1 MNSMR
6 IPIVLAAALFG
17 LLSCSKPASENQS
30 PLFQKLDPGQ
40 TGVSFANLNHED
52 QGQHILAYEYFYNG
66 GGVAAGDINNDGYV
80 DLYFSSNQGENKLYL
95 NKGNFTFE
103 DITEKAGVGAKSGWK
118 TGVAMVDINADGYL
132 DIYVCRSGPEH
143 EMLRQNALYINNQ
156 NLTFTNK
163 AQDFGLDDNSY
174 STQAAFL
181 DYDRDGDLDMFLLNH
196 SRLTISN
203 SYDITQRYKTT
214 RVPFVGNKLFRNDN
228 QKFVDVSDAM
238 GIYGPASNYG
248 LGMAYGDLNADGWPD
263 LYTSNDYTE
272 KDNVLLNDH
281 GRFFNEVSD
290 SLLTHMSQFSMGVD
304 MADVNND
311 CRLDLVTLDML
322 PDNNQRQKEFFW
334 PDRYD
339 VYAAMVKSGRH
350 HQYMRNMLHLNNGD
364 GTFSEIGQLAGISN
378 TDWSWSALIADY
390 DNDGWQDL
398 FVSNG
403 FKRNFTS
410 NDFLRYKIDLALKAQ
425 KGQRDATLQDV
436 LNKMPSS
443 KEHNYMFHNTNGI
456 QFEDV
461 SDTWGFAPKNLTNGT
476 AYADLD
482 NDGDLD
488 LVMNNLDETAGI
500 YRNDAA
506 NKKQNHYLTVR
517 LKGNDGNTAGLG
529 GTVTIGAG
537 EQTMTRVLCPYRGFQ
552 SSMEPALFFGL
563 GKEQKIDWLRVQ
575 WPGGG
580 SQIIKN
586 VAADQVL
593 VLQQTEATK
602 KGERLRSATPPWFE
616 KVGRALPFRHK
627 ENAFIDFK
635 VQPLLPRMYSTE
647 GPALASADVN
657 KDGLA
662 DVFIGGA
669 KGQRSALFIQ
679 HRDGTF
685 TEKPQAWKDDV
696 SEKTDAV
703 FFDMD
708 KDSDQDLY
716 VVSGGYEYDTLDV
729 ALADCL
735 YRNDGKGNFSAVAL
749 PALISSGSC
758 VRPAD
763 LDHDGDLDLFVGG
776 RIIPGRY
783 PEAPRSYILLNDGKG
798 NFTEQTQAI
807 APELL
812 RPGMV
817 TDALWMKVDG
827 DEWPD
832 LIVVGE
838 WMPVKVFLNKKGKL
852 EDQSKLYIEKDTEG
866 WWNCVVA
873 EDLDGD
879 GDKDLVVGNFG
890 MNNQFKATPKRPVTL
905 FAADIDNN
913 GSIDPLMSY
922 FIGDTSYPMP
932 TRDELTDQLPSFK
945 KKFPDYASYTQATLQ
960 TMLTPGDLKK
970 GHMLQAFT
978 FQTTW
983 FRNDGTGFKA
993 NALPV
998 QLQFSP
1004 VMALSVLDVN
1014 GDDHADI
1021 VATGN
1026 ISAARSR
1033 FGKATGNFGTV
1044 MLGDGKG
1051 KFRLADPLS
1060 LATGL
1065 SVRGDAR
1072 RMILSDDK
1080 TLVVGVNNDFP
1091 QVYKLHLG
1099 IHIPQVS
1106 VAADSSQADKH

>member
-1 MNSMR
+1 MTSMR
-6 IPIVLAAALFG
+6 THIVLAAALCG
-17 LLSCSKPASENQS
+17 LLSCSKPASETKG
-30 PLFQKLDPGQ
+30 PLFQKLEPGQ
-40 TGVSFANLNHED
+40 TGVSFSNLNHEEP
-52 QGQHILAYEYFYNG
+52 GQHILAYEYFYNG
-66 GGVAAGDINNDGYV
+66 GGVAVGDMNNDGYA

-103 DITEKAGVGAKSGWK
+103 DITEKAGVAAKSGWK

-132 DIYVCRSGPEH
+132 DIYVCRSGPQH

-156 NLTFTNK
+156 DLTFTNK
-163 AQDFGLDDNSY
+163 AKAFGLDDNSY

-214 RVPFVGNKLFRNDN
+214 RVPYVGNKLFRNDD

-248 LGMAYGDLNADGWPD
+248 LGIVYGDLNADGWPD
-263 LYTSNDYTE
+263 LYISNDYTE

-311 CRLDLVTLDML
+311 GWLDLVTLDML
-322 PDNNQRQKEFFW
+322 PDNNQRQKEFYW

-410 NDFLRYKIDLALKAQ
+410 NDFLRYKIDLAMRAQ

-456 QFEDV
+456 QFDDV

-500 YRNDAA
+500 YRNDAGSTM
-506 NKKQNHYLTVR
+506 QNHYLTIR
-517 LKGNDGNTAGLG
+517 LQGNDKNTAGLG
-529 GTVTIGAG
+529 GTVTVFSGG
-537 EQTMTRVLCPYRGFQ
+537 QTRKRTMCPYRGFQ
-552 SSMEPALFFGL
+552 SSVEPMLFFGL
-563 GKEQKIDWLRVQ
+563 GKLSKIDSLVVV
-575 WPGGG
+575 WPKGE
-580 SQIIKN
+580 QQKLTN
-586 VAADQVL
+586 VAIDRVL
-593 VLQQTEATK
+593 VLQQKDAVKQEGEKISGPTGFTK
-602 KGERLRSATPPWFE
+602 IENSI
-616 KVGRALPFRHK
+616 PFRHK
-627 ENAFIDFK
+627 ENDYIDFK
-635 VQPLLPRMYSTE
+635 VQSLLPRMYSTE
-647 GPALASADVN
+647 GPALASADIN
-657 KDGLA
+657 GDGLA
-662 DVFIGGA
+662 DVFLGGA
-669 KGQRSALFIQ
+669 KGQRDGVFVQ
-679 HRDGTF
+679 RKDGTF
-685 TEKPQAWKDDV
+685 TAKSQTWKDDDA
-696 SEKTDAV
+696 ENTDAV

-708 KDSDQDLY
+708 KDGDQDLY
-716 VVSGGYEYDTLDV
+716 VVSGGYEYDTTDT
-729 ALADCL
+729 ALGDHL
-735 YRNDGKGNFSAVAL
+735 YRNDGKGNFNNVAL
-749 PALISSGSC
+749 PLMLNSGSC
-758 VRPAD
+758 ARPAD
-763 LDHDGDLDLFVGG
+763 IDRDGDLDLFVGG
-776 RIIPGRY
+776 RITPGRY
-783 PEAPRSYILLNDGKG
+783 PAAPRSHVLMNDGKG
-798 NFTEQTQAI
+798 NFSEHTPDI
-807 APELL
+807 APDLI

-817 TDALWMKVDG
+817 TDAAWLDLNH

-832 LIVVGE
+832 LVVVGE
-838 WMPVKVFLNKKGKL
+838 WMPVKVYLNDKGKL
-852 EDQSKLYIEKDTEG
+852 KDQSTLYVKEKTEG
-866 WWNCVVA
+866 WWNRILT

-879 GDKDLVVGNFG
+879 GDKDLVIGNFG
-890 MNNQFKATPKRPVTL
+890 MNNQFKATPGQPVSL

-913 GSIDPLMSY
+913 GSVDPLMSY
-922 FIGDTSYPMP
+922 FIGGKSYPMP
-932 TRDELTDQLPSFK
+932 TRDELTEQVPSFK
-945 KKFPDYASYTQATLQ
+945 KKFPDYGRYTQATLQ
-960 TMLTPGDLKK
+960 TMLTSEDLKR
-970 GHMLQAFT
+970 GRTFEAVTFETSWFENTGSGLVRRPLPIQIQFAPVLALAF
-978 FQTTW
+978 
-983 FRNDGTGFKA
+983 
-993 NALPV
+993 
-998 QLQFSP
+998 
-1004 VMALSVLDVN
+1004 LDVN
-1014 GDDHADI
+1014 GDGHGDL
-1021 VATGN
+1021 VAGGN
-1026 ISAARSR
+1026 LSRTRSR

-1044 MLGDGKG
+1044 LLGDGRG
-1051 KFRLADPLS
+1051 HFRAADPLE
-1060 LATGL
+1060 TGL
-1065 SVRGDAR
+1065 SLRGDAR
-1072 RMILSDDK
+1072 RMILLDGK
-1080 TLVVGVNNDFP
+1080 ILVVGMNNDFP
-1091 QVYKLHLG
+1091 QVYKY
-1099 IHIPQVS
+1099 
-1106 VAADSSQADKH
+1106 